1 MRLKFIACKYT
12 VFIPFRIFTRNIFS
26 FLFAARGLICH
37 FGDELNTYQTYFFFC
52 KIISQLIQSII
63 DIIRSRFFEIVVYIQ
78 QMVFIHNIFQ
88 EVVDIQFRTGVDNS
102 FYLIQ
107 QLLKLNTF
115 DMAISSKAT
124 LRSIA

>member
-12 VFIPFRIFTRNIFS
+12 VFIPFRIFTRNS
-26 FLFAARGLICH
+26 FFHFFIAARGLICH

-52 KIISQLIQSII
+52 KIIPQLIQSII

-88 EVVDIQFRTGVDNS
+88 EVVDIQFS
-102 FYLIQ
+102 Y
-107 QLLKLNTF
+107 
-115 DMAISSKAT
+115 
-124 LRSIA
+124 RSRQ